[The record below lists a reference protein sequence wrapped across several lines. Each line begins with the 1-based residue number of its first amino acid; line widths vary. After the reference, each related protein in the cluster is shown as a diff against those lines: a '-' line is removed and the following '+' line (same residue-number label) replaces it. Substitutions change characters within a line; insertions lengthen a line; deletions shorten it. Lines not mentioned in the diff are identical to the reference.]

1 MKNKLILSFLIISFT
16 YIGLSFLS
24 KPDSNCVNLYVDF
37 GSLNAE
43 TKVEKCIDI
52 SAETNALE
60 LLKISGYTTEG
71 TQKYGDAVICRL
83 NGLPDKSV
91 ETCEVMP
98 PEDAYWAVIV
108 KEKKLLPLF
117 NEWGWAQTGIN
128 EISLS
133 EGDSLGLVFS
143 TNGDLQWP

>member
-71 TQKYGDAVICRL
+71 TQKYGDAVVCRL
-83 NGLPDKSV
+83 NGLPDKSI

>member
-1 MKNKLILSFLIISFT
+1 MRNKLILSFLIISFT

>member
-60 LLKISGYTTEG
+60 LLKISGYITEG

>member
-1 MKNKLILSFLIISFT
+1 VRNKLILSFLIISFT

-71 TQKYGDAVICRL
+71 TQKYGDAVVCRL
-83 NGLPDKSV
+83 NGLPDKSI

>member
-1 MKNKLILSFLIISFT
+1 MRNKLILSFLIISFT

-52 SAETNALE
+52 SAKTNALE

>member
-1 MKNKLILSFLIISFT
+1 MRNKLILSFLFISFT

>member
-37 GSLNAE
+37 GSLNTK

>member
-1 MKNKLILSFLIISFT
+1 VKNKLILSFLIISFT

-60 LLKISGYTTEG
+60 LLKISGYITEG

-108 KEKKLLPLF
+108 KEKKLLPFF

-128 EISLS
+128 EIFLS

>member
-52 SAETNALE
+52 SAEKNALE
-60 LLKISGYTTEG
+60 LLKISGYITEG

-108 KEKKLLPLF
+108 KEKKLLPFF

>member
-1 MKNKLILSFLIISFT
+1 MRNKLILSFLIISFA

-98 PEDAYWAVIV
+98 PENSYWAVIV

>member
-1 MKNKLILSFLIISFT
+1 VKNKLILSFLIISFT

-43 TKVEKCIDI
+43 TKVKKCIDI

-133 EGDSLGLVFS
+133 ESDSLGLVFS

>member
-1 MKNKLILSFLIISFT
+1 MRNKLILSFLIISFT

-52 SAETNALE
+52 SAEINALE

>member
-1 MKNKLILSFLIISFT
+1 VKNKLILSFLIISFT

-60 LLKISGYTTEG
+60 LLKISGYITEG

-108 KEKKLLPLF
+108 KEKKLLPFF

>member
-1 MKNKLILSFLIISFT
+1 MRNKLILSFLIISFI

-83 NGLPDKSV
+83 NGLPNKSV
-91 ETCEVMP
+91 ETCKVMP

-108 KEKKLLPLF
+108 KEKKLLPFF

-143 TNGDLQWP
+143 TNGDLRWP

>member
-71 TQKYGDAVICRL
+71 TQKYGDAVICRI

-98 PEDAYWAVIV
+98 PEDAHWAVIV

>member
-1 MKNKLILSFLIISFT
+1 MRNKLILSFLIISFT

-108 KEKKLLPLF
+108 KEKKLLPFF

-128 EISLS
+128 EIYLS

>member
-1 MKNKLILSFLIISFT
+1 MKNKLSLSFLVIGLA
-16 YIGLSFLS
+16 YIGFSFLGKS
-24 KPDSNCVNLYVDF
+24 ESNCVNLYVDF

-43 TKVEKCIDI
+43 TKIEKCIDV
-52 SAETNALE
+52 SADTNALK
-60 LLKISGYTTEG
+60 LLEMAGYTTEG
-71 TQKYGDAVICRL
+71 TQKYGAAVICRL

-91 ETCEVMP
+91 ESCETMP
-98 PEDAYWAVIV
+98 PADAYWAVIV

-133 EGDSLGLVFS
+133 KGDSLGLIFS
-143 TNGDLQWP
+143 TNENLKWP

>member
-60 LLKISGYTTEG
+60 LLKISGYITEG

-133 EGDSLGLVFS
+133 KGDSLGLVFS

>member
-1 MKNKLILSFLIISFT
+1 VKNKLILSFLIISFT

-60 LLKISGYTTEG
+60 LLKTSGYTTEG

-128 EISLS
+128 EIFLS

>member
-1 MKNKLILSFLIISFT
+1 VKNKLVLSFLVIGLA

-24 KPDSNCVNLYVDF
+24 KPDSSCVNLYVDF
-37 GSLNAE
+37 GSLNAK
-43 TKVEKCIDI
+43 TKVEKCVDI

-60 LLKISGYTTEG
+60 LLQTAGYTTEG
-71 TQKYGDAVICRL
+71 TQKYGDAVVCRL
-83 NGLPDKSV
+83 NGLPNKSV

-128 EISLS
+128 EIFLS